1 MRFVPRQSCHAHS
14 PLVEEPLA
22 HAVHM
27 AVVDEVR
34 HSVERADVAAPL
46 RVSGC
51 QKRTPS
57 HQNKRATATGT
68 KSERTL
74 HATTCDEQTRR
85 LTGKTI
91 RGKRQPN
98 TKIRPRLASPDRTGI
113 QRKGGNF
120 RAPPFL
126 HYGVRVC
133 VQESNADT
141 GSIGNYLLHA
151 TLLVGG
157 DRNLVKV
164 VLSGTDNP
172 NAKINRLNEVLRST
186 KARQRLLES
195 VDI

>member
-85 LTGKTI
+85 LTGKAI

-113 QRKGGNF
+113 PKERGAISAHPLFFTTEYEFVSKKATRTRAALATTCCMQRYLLAATVTWSKSF
-120 RAPPFL
+120 FL
-126 HYGVRVC
+126 GRTTLT
-133 VQESNADT
+133 QK
-141 GSIGNYLLHA
+141 SIG
-151 TLLVGG
+151 
-157 DRNLVKV
+157 
-164 VLSGTDNP
+164 
-172 NAKINRLNEVLRST
+172 
-186 KARQRLLES
+186 
-195 VDI
+195 